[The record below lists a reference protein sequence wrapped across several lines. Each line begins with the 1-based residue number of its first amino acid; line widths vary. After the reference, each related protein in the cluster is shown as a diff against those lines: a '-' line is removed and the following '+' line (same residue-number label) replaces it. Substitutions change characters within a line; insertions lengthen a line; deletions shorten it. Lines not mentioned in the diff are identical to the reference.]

1 MFRKFIVLAAAA
13 ALSACTAFEAPAGSA
28 DNPLNWMQQPEDPEV
43 KVYVLEK
50 CLGAAQGPQSTR
62 YNDWDEAID
71 SCQRIASNA
80 ARYCPAGVV
89 CEPGAVSLEQVR
101 AVLPKETAK

>member
-1 MFRKFIVLAAAA
+1 MFRKFIALAAVA
-13 ALSACTAFEAPAGSA
+13 ALSACAEPPAGSA

-62 YNDWDEAID
+62 YNDWDEAIEA
-71 SCQRIASNA
+71 CQHIANNA
-80 ARYCPAGVV
+80 ARYCPAGAV
-89 CEPGAVSLEQVR
+89 CHPGAVTLEQVR
-101 AVLPKETAK
+101 AVLPRETAK

>member
-1 MFRKFIVLAAAA
+1 MFRKFIALAAVA
-13 ALSACTAFEAPAGSA
+13 ALSACAEPPPAGSA

-71 SCQRIASNA
+71 SCQRIANNA
-80 ARYCPAGVV
+80 ARYCPAGAV
-89 CEPGAVSLEQVR
+89 CDPGAVSLEQVR
-101 AVLPKETAK
+101 AVLPRETAK

>member
-1 MFRKFIVLAAAA
+1 MRKFIVIAAIA
-13 ALSACTAFEAPAGSA
+13 ALSACAPAPAGSA
-28 DNPLNWMQQPEDPEV
+28 DNPLDWMQQPEDPEV
-43 KVYVLEK
+43 KVYVLNE

-71 SCQRIASNA
+71 SCQRIANNA

-89 CEPGAVSLEQVR
+89 CHPGASSREDVR

>member
-1 MFRKFIVLAAAA
+1 MFRRLTIIAATLALAACAEPP
-13 ALSACTAFEAPAGSA
+13 SGSA

-43 KVYVLEK
+43 KVYVLK
-50 CLGAAQGPQSTR
+50 QCLGAAQGPQSTR

-71 SCQRIASNA
+71 SCRRIANDA

-89 CEPGAVSLEQVR
+89 CMPGAVTLEQVR
-101 AVLPKETAK
+101 AVLPKEPVK

>member
-1 MFRKFIVLAAAA
+1 MRKFVLLIAVA
-13 ALSACTAFEAPAGSA
+13 ALGACTAAPAPGSA
-28 DNPLNWMQQPEDPEV
+28 DSPLTWMQQPEDPEV

-71 SCQRIASNA
+71 SCQRVASKA
-80 ARYCPAGVV
+80 ARYCPAGAV
-89 CEPGAVSLEQVR
+89 CDPGAVSLEQVR